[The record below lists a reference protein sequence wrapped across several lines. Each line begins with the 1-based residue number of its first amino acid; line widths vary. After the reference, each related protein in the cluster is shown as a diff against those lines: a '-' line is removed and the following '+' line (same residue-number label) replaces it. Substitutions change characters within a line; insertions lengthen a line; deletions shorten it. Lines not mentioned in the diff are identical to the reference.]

1 MDRNYYKNGI
11 PHETPITSWRWVG
24 QKFSGNC
31 WNICFQIWW
40 IPGLAQKKQK
50 WKSLTSICKNHYIW
64 KLGVSSLW
72 ILTIFHFLVWV
83 STFILFL
90 LWAMF
95 KSLANISEFPYKLVL
110 LCCTEK
116 LKTWLWRNRDKL
128 KWKILLVFDFT
139 VERNVWLRSE
149 LFFLLSV
156 LLFTVWFIEI

>member
-72 ILTIFHFLVWV
+72 ILTIFHILVWV

-95 KSLANISEFPYKLVL
+95 KSLANISEFPYKQTCPPMLYRKVEDL
-110 LCCTEK
+110 IMKEQRQAQVEDTIGI
-116 LKTWLWRNRDKL
+116 WLYS
-128 KWKILLVFDFT
+128 WKKCVT
-139 VERNVWLRSE
+139 Q
-149 LFFLLSV
+149 
-156 LLFTVWFIEI
+156 

>member
-1 MDRNYYKNGI
+1 MGHNYYKSGI

-24 QKFSGNC
+24 QNFSGNC

-40 IPGLAQKKQK
+40 IPGLSQKKQK

-64 KLGVSSLW
+64 KLGISSLW

-95 KSLANISEFPYKLVL
+95 KSLANISEFPCKQTCPLMLYRKVEDL
-110 LCCTEK
+110 LMKEQRQAQVEDT
-116 LKTWLWRNRDKL
+116 TSIWLYS
-128 KWKILLVFDFT
+128 WKKCVT
-139 VERNVWLRSE
+139 Q
-149 LFFLLSV
+149 
-156 LLFTVWFIEI
+156 